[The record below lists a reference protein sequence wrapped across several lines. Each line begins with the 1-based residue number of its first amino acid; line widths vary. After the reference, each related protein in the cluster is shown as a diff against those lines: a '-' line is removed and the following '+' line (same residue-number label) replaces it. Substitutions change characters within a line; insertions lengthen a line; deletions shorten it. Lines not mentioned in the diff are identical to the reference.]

1 MAKITVNKGDLNPK
15 YTPLQIAKQGVNK
28 LSGTLSNEALSLYD
42 PSVAGGY
49 YNSATGFITDR
60 DEIQNALD
68 AATNAA
74 FDAQRQE
81 AYQALNASERQN
93 DANTRNAIA
102 SMRKSLAGSASS
114 GGNVGAAN
122 ATALQALLGLGQ
134 SNSEATTENIQNIQ
148 NLAAERQ
155 AALRENASTAIDT
168 ANSANTSKWGV
179 AESLYG
185 SDQNAAGQ
193 QNYGTG
199 QALGSLLA
207 GMDAANQSGKETRAN
222 VLGNLKVEQTTKKTK
237 STNTNKNIQSGTST
251 NINYNYNRK

>member
-1 MAKITVNKGDLNPK
+1 MAITIRRSDLNPT
-15 YTPLQIAKQGVNK
+15 YTPLGIAKKGVQ
-28 LSGTLSNEALSLYD
+28 TLSNTLSDENLSLYD
-42 PSVAGGY
+42 PSKAGAY
-49 YNSATGFITDR
+49 YKNAEGFITDR
-60 DEIQNALD
+60 NEIQNALD

-134 SNSEATTENIQNIQ
+134 SNSQATTENIQNIQ

-168 ANSANTSKWGV
+168 ANSANASKWGV

-199 QALGSLLA
+199 QALGALLS
-207 GMDAANQSGKETRAN
+207 GMDAANQSGRETYAN
-222 VLGNLKVEQTTKKTK
+222 IMGNLAVERTPKKTISR
-237 STNTNKNIQSGTST
+237 STSTSTST
-251 NINYNYNRK
+251 NRNTNYNYDKK